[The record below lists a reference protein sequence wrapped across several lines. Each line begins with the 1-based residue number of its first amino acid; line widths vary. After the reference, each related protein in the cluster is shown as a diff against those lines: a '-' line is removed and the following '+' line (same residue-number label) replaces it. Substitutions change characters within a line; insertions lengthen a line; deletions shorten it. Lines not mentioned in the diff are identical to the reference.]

1 MPLALNWASTCR
13 NQTVGS
19 VGQKGGNLM
28 LTAATNGGE
37 VAGVAAAV
45 WSLSDRSRV
54 GGSVVA
60 IVVSSSVSGSPM

>member
-1 MPLALNWASTCR
+1 M
-13 NQTVGS
+13 VGS

-28 LTAATNGGE
+28 LTAATDGDE
-37 VAGVAAAV
+37 VAAVAAAV
-45 WSLSDRSRV
+45 WSPSDRSRV